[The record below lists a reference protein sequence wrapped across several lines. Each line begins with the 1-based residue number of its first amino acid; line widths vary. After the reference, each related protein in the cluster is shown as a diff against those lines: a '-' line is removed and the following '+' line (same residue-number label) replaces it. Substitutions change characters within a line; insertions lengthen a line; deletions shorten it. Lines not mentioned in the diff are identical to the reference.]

1 MIKIEYL
8 HKRKMESR
16 HLDYFK
22 TRITPNFD
30 EYLIEYTE
38 VNSYIMLPI
47 KREKFKTKFVKE
59 NKKFFKFIKHNWRKI
74 AIGNVH
80 MLRDLENIIRKN
92 YPTVIEVLEADLK
105 LTNAALKNNPKL
117 KRSYREY
124 IFSLFGYTEFKTKT
138 LYDYIKSMAID
149 NLGLEQYEKD
159 ADVYKEIYQILKWN
173 FPMHINDIN
182 TYFPDENNVSEK
194 DCKQRFEELYNLDFT
209 LMHFNEFLKND
220 KRDFNFNGEWN
231 PYQLVLF
238 SGIRVCPYCNKHYV
252 TPIFSQ
258 RGRMRAD
265 LDHFLPK
272 SKYPYFSMSLY
283 NLVPSC
289 KTCNQS
295 AKKALDFTFD
305 FINPFSNNIDD
316 YFEFKANIVT
326 NEIET
331 NILKDEL
338 NIQEYLNV
346 FKVKSTYNYHQNQIK
361 EILDKRLAYTE
372 EYIEQLYSEI
382 PYKPENIE
390 LFKQLIIGYVK
401 DVDDIG
407 QEAFAKL
414 RRDVA
419 RQVGFIG
426 SANPDLINKLKKL
439 RTR

>member
-1 MIKIEYL
+1 MIKIDYL
-8 HKRKMESR
+8 HKRKMECR
-16 HLDYFK
+16 HLGYFK
-22 TRITPNFD
+22 TEILPNFD
-30 EYLIEYTE
+30 KCLIEYTQE
-38 VNSYIMLPI
+38 SSYVHLSPI
-47 KREKFKTKFVKE
+47 LKKKFKSNFVKE
-59 NKKFFKFIKHNWRKI
+59 NKKFFKFIKYNWEKI
-74 AIGNVH
+74 AIGDVRT
-80 MLRDLENIIRKN
+80 MRDIENIIDKN
-92 YPTVIEVLEADLK
+92 YPTVKQMLAADPK
-105 LTNAALKNNPKL
+105 LTDVILNNNPKL
-117 KRSYREY
+117 KNSYREY
-124 IFSLFGYTEFKTKT
+124 IFSLFGYTEFKTKAF
-138 LYDYIKSMAID
+138 YDYIKLMAIK
-149 NLGLEQYEKD
+149 NLGLTQYNTR
-159 ADVYKEIYQILKWN
+159 VYKEIYQILKEN
-173 FPMHINDIN
+173 FPACMDEIN
-182 TYFPDENNVSEK
+182 THFPDENNIKEK
-194 DCKQRFEELYNLDFT
+194 ECRQRFEKLYNLDFT
-209 LMHFNEFLKND
+209 LLHFNKFQKND
-220 KRDFNFNGEWN
+220 NRNFDFNGEWN
-231 PYQLVLF
+231 PYQLVLL

-295 AKKALDFTFD
+295 AKRSLDFTFD
-305 FINPFSNNIDD
+305 FINPFTHNIDD

-326 NEIET
+326 NEIEIK
-331 NILKDEL
+331 ILKNEL

-372 EYIEQLYSEI
+372 EYIEQLYNEV
-382 PYKPENIE
+382 PYKTENKE

-401 DVDDIG
+401 DIDNLG

-419 RQVGFIG
+419 KQVGFIG